1 MGINRFGYIGSELG
15 LYQSV
20 GQTYG
25 RVVGMV
31 GRGHAH
37 GYSGRRTNVSLET
50 GQRLGGCIVIPC
62 GYFAS
67 LPFLVSGAAVVWLLV
82 L

>member
-1 MGINRFGYIGSELG
+1 MGINRFSYIEERKRSELG

-31 GRGHAH
+31 GKGHA
-37 GYSGRRTNVSLET
+37 R
-50 GQRLGGCIVIPC
+50 GGCIVIPC
-62 GYFAS
+62 GYLAS